1 MESIRNQFFDN
12 DIRPEKVIHLGTMC
26 LGEDW
31 PDISEDAFDD
41 DRDEILNALGL
52 ASAGDDDD
60 LPEELWEL
68 GQLLESR
75 AKLGWLV
82 LFATPVPR
90 TFSENGYSFSWGHYA
105 TQWIYGESFEDC
117 CVKAVKWHAEFVEG
131 RRQKAEQDAKATDSA
146 EVQP

>member
-1 MESIRNQFFDN
+1 MESIRDQFFN
-12 DIRPEKVIHLGTMC
+12 KDIRPEKVIHLGTMC

-31 PDISEDAFDD
+31 PDISKEAFDY

-52 ASAGDDDD
+52 PFAEDDDEI
-60 LPEELWEL
+60 PEDFWEFD
-68 GQLLESR
+68 QLLSSR
-75 AKLGWLV
+75 GKLGWLV

-90 TFSENGYSFSWGHYA
+90 NFSESGYSFSWGHYA

-117 CVKAVKWHAEFVEG
+117 CQQSIKWQAEFIEQ
-131 RRQKAEQDAKATDSA
+131 RRKQAEQGVNGTDCA